1 MAELAVITGSEE
13 NIMTDKERKIMQTF
27 GKVIPK
33 LTEPQK
39 DYLLAIGEGMNI
51 AKSGIGQ
58 ESAPAAGLTN
68 PNR

>member
-1 MAELAVITGSEE
+1 MAELAGITGNEE

-58 ESAPAAGLTN
+58 ESASAAGPTS

>member
-1 MAELAVITGSEE
+1 MAELAVITCNEE
-13 NIMTDKERKIMQTF
+13 NTMTDKERKIMQTF

-58 ESAPAAGLTN
+58 ESAPAAGQIIKGK
-68 PNR
+68 